1 MGKGSLSM
9 AWLILSVTLVLCGC
23 GGGKEAE
30 QVVKPSPFV
39 TAIVAEKR
47 LTFDRWDQGSPQS
60 ACSEDVCLVVFTD
73 NREDSTGLNGADIWG
88 VLVAPDLTVV
98 KEFPIARRPGKDESP
113 QVVYD
118 ADNRRFGVVWS
129 GFGNGASE
137 SVFGALVYP
146 DGTVVGARD
155 LKVAAGY
162 ADGLSMRQDGES
174 FVILFRDS
182 WATFDPGVGSRVLKL
197 AVIDRAF
204 NVLRIFT
211 VTNESVDGIRVA
223 PLSSSF
229 DCHAG
234 KCYVAF
240 TMIKN
245 IMRDGSE
252 SVYGEYVDLQEGV
265 IGSEGEIS
273 DRPSGKAATK
283 TSVSVTYGNGHY
295 LVVWDDWDSP
305 QGYGST
311 DIRGRF
317 VGAESELSDI
327 VLISDF
333 RWDRGQSLLTGL
345 NGVAGRPS
353 VAYLGSDKGFQVVW
367 EDTRTGVPSDTGIFG
382 RKVDLS
388 WMDDRCVLL
397 NRVCV

>member
-211 VTNESVDGIRVA
+211 VTNESVEGIRVA

-240 TMIKN
+240 TLIKN

-273 DRPSGKAATK
+273 DRPSGKAAT
-283 TSVSVTYGNGHY
+283 
-295 LVVWDDWDSP
+295 
-305 QGYGST
+305 
-311 DIRGRF
+311 
-317 VGAESELSDI
+317 
-327 VLISDF
+327 
-333 RWDRGQSLLTGL
+333 DRGQSLLTGL

-397 NRVCV
+397 NNMPQSQRVPHVAMAPGGQMIITFGQAGVREDGFFSADVFGINVQ